1 MRISIVF
8 GTRPEVIKLAPVALQ
23 ARRAGHDVSLIFT
36 GQHRDM
42 VIPLLRLFGLSP
54 DLDLEAM
61 TANQTLSALSARI
74 LIAMDAHRDKIA
86 ADVVVVQGD
95 TTSALIA
102 AYWAFLNQIPVAH
115 VEAGLRTYDL
125 EAPFPEEANRQMI
138 GRIAKFHFA
147 PTVQAANSLKNEY
160 LREHIHVVGN
170 TSIDAL
176 LYCLGRIRLGDVP
189 PQGGL
194 TSELRDFVSQGK
206 TILVTAHRREN
217 HGDGMKRICEALLQ
231 IVEKNPEARI
241 VYPVH
246 PNPNVKKPANALLGH
261 HKRILLCDPLP
272 YLAFVEMMDRASVLL
287 TDSGGVQEEGPT
299 LRKPILV
306 MRETTERPEGV
317 TAGFASLLGTDVEKI
332 VHSALRALEYG
343 CTTDSPNPYGD
354 GMSAERI
361 VAILE
366 NAPQKTTASLFSR
379 IQLE

>member
-23 ARRAGHDVSLIFT
+23 ARRAGHDVKLVFT

-42 VIPLLRLFGLSP
+42 VLPLLRLFGLSP

-61 TANQTLSALSARI
+61 TDNHTLSGLSARI
-74 LIAMDAHRDKIA
+74 LNAMDAKRDQIN

-95 TTSALIA
+95 TTSAFVA
-102 AYWAFLNQIPVAH
+102 AYWSFLNQIPVAH

-125 EAPFPEEANRQMI
+125 QAPYPEEGNRQLI
-138 GRIAKFHFA
+138 GRLARLHFA
-147 PTVQAANSLKNEY
+147 PTLQAAKCLRNECI
-160 LREHIHVVGN
+160 REGVHVVGN

-176 LYCLGRIRLGDVP
+176 LYSLGRIRLGDVP
-189 PQGGL
+189 PQGTL
-194 TSELRDFVSQGK
+194 SLELRDFTSTGK

-217 HGDGMKRICEALLQ
+217 HGEGMQRICEALLR
-231 IVEKNPEARI
+231 IVEREPDARI

-246 PNPNVKKPANALLGH
+246 PNPNVRKPATELLGS

-272 YLAFVEMMDRASVLL
+272 YLAFVEMMDRATVLL

-306 MRETTERPEGV
+306 MRDTTERPEGV
-317 TAGFASLLGTDVEKI
+317 AAGFAKLIGTQSERIVEASLN
-332 VHSALRALEYG
+332 ALKEG
-343 CTTDSPNPYGD
+343 CTVEGSNPYGD

-361 VAILE
+361 VAILDHE
-366 NAPQKTTASLFSR
+366 IVRK
-379 IQLE
+379 